1 MIPRPWV
8 QRVKSH
14 TRRFLRCGLGIW
26 LCGLAP
32 FASAHGPRIVAEG
45 TEPRSPRQPQVAVDG
60 SGAIHVAYGV
70 GDLVMYRMAGGDA
83 LDFGAPVSLEL
94 APVMS
99 LGMRRGPRIAASGD
113 SVCITGVGGPLGK
126 GRDGDVWAV
135 RTCDGGRSW
144 SKPARVNDV
153 EGSAREGLHGMAGGP
168 NGSMCCVWLDLRH
181 GVTEI
186 MASTSMDGGH
196 TWARNVLV
204 YRSPEKSVC
213 ECCHPAVTYD
223 EHGGIHV
230 QWRNSLGG
238 HRDMFVARSTDGGTT
253 FGEAHKLGR
262 GTWALNACPM
272 DGGAIAVVDGKLT
285 SAWRRDRTVFLVDS
299 LQAIERPLGAGE
311 QPWLAAT
318 SEGPYV
324 AWVTSRGRS
333 LQLLRPGAEAAIALA
348 EHAADPV
355 LAVGPGSK
363 PPVVAVW
370 EECDGD
376 LHRITCEV
384 VSGE

>member
-1 MIPRPWV
+1 MKLQPR
-8 QRVKSH
+8 Q
-14 TRRFLRCGLGIW
+14 FLGFGMGIW
-26 LCGLAP
+26 LCGLAQL
-32 FASAHGPRIVAEG
+32 AAANGPQIVAEG
-45 TEPRSPRQPQVAVDG
+45 AEPQSPRQPQVVVDEK
-60 SGAIHVAYGV
+60 GAIHVAYGV
-70 GDLVMYRMAGGDA
+70 GDLVMYLRADGDT
-83 LDFGAPVSLEL
+83 LDFGSPVSLTL

-113 SVCITGVGGPLGK
+113 SVCITGIGGPMGK

-135 RTCDGGRSW
+135 RTRDGARSW
-144 SKPARVNDV
+144 SKPTRVNDV
-153 EGSAREGLHGMAGGP
+153 EGSAREGLHGMAAGP
-168 NGSMCCVWLDLRH
+168 SGAMCCVWLDLRH

-186 MASTSMDGGH
+186 MASTSNNGGE
-196 TWARNVLV
+196 TWGPNVLV

-223 EHGGIHV
+223 AGGNIHV
-230 QWRNSLGG
+230 QWRNSLEGN
-238 HRDMFVARSTDGGTT
+238 RDMFVAQSEDGGTT
-253 FGEAHKLGR
+253 FGGARKLGR

-272 DGGAIAVVDGKLT
+272 DGGAIAVVGGKLT

-299 LQAIERPLGAGE
+299 LNGIEQPLGAGE

-318 SEGPYV
+318 SQGPYV
-324 AWVTSRGRS
+324 AWVTSRGGN
-333 LQLLRPGAEAAIALA
+333 LQLLRPGADAAVTLA

-370 EECDGD
+370 EESDGD
-376 LHRITCEV
+376 VRRIACEV
-384 VSGE
+384 VTGD